1 VATEATFRL
10 LQIASREERPL
21 SWTDFELSPWLVL
34 VIGLLLAFAGRA
46 LVLFQF
52 ALLGALVGAAAAS
65 TLLTGVLISGWVPPP
80 DWPLEWLRIGAMIVG
95 ALVGWALAGLARRLA
110 LFVLGAAAGAA
121 ALPQIAA
128 PWADSLPAGLLWLV
142 GAFLGGVL
150 LLALEGPLLKLGTA
164 ILGGLLVASALAV
177 ILAPEDAGLVPLMGL
192 GVATLGAVVQLARR

>member
-1 VATEATFRL
+1 
-10 LQIASREERPL
+10 L

-52 ALLGALVGAAAAS
+52 GLLGALVGAAAAS

-128 PWADSLPAGLLWLV
+128 PWADSLPPGLLWLV

-150 LLALEGPLLKLGTA
+150 LLSLEGPLLKLGTA

-177 ILAPEDAGLVPLMGL
+177 ILAPEDAGLVPLVGL